1 MITVTIQTV
10 SGKRYSL
17 QCTDQQQV
25 HDLKQQI
32 ANTTGVPADKLR
44 LVHKGKAIHNDH
56 AVSLSDQDT
65 ILAMRTRPP
74 AAMHAA
80 YEEELDLE
88 EPEDARVRLPAN
100 ASGLEKKLLAKLRNE
115 HQLPERQHGEASAY
129 SVFNNFQELPGQLN
143 AHRLDD
149 QLRRGQM

>member
-1 MITVTIQTV
+1 MVAVTIQTV

-17 QCTDQQQV
+17 QFTDQQQV
-25 HDLKQQI
+25 DDLKQQI
-32 ANTTGVPADKLR
+32 AHTTGVPADKLR

-56 AVSLSDQDT
+56 VVSLSDQDI

-80 YEEELDLE
+80 
-88 EPEDARVRLPAN
+88 
-100 ASGLEKKLLAKLRNE
+100 
-115 HQLPERQHGEASAY
+115 RQQGEASAY
-129 SVFNNFQELPGQLN
+129 SIFNNFQELPGQLN

-149 QLRRGQM
+149 QLRHGQM